1 MKYLLLL
8 PLFFVLGCSNES
20 DSTSQIDNI
29 VNAGIEESSSNE
41 TLESTQKDNNL
52 DNDIE
57 ITEEEA
63 YESETRIHS
72 VGAEVVR
79 KANELDLSNTN
90 DLEIYLNREFF
101 LGIGSISYNRIPK
114 TFSFVRSDA
123 DWRFDTDLFIEA
135 SNLIKDSLGEGYSI
149 IVKHP
154 DGTTFEV
161 TDGKIDY

>member
-8 PLFFVLGCSNES
+8 PLFFVLGCSNEA

-63 YESETRIHS
+63 YEPETRIHS

-101 LGIGSISYNRIPK
+101 SC
-114 TFSFVRSDA
+114 
-123 DWRFDTDLFIEA
+123 
-135 SNLIKDSLGEGYSI
+135 
-149 IVKHP
+149 
-154 DGTTFEV
+154 
-161 TDGKIDY
+161 

>member
-63 YESETRIHS
+63 YEPETRIHS
-72 VGAEVVR
+72 VGAEVVTCIPETP
-79 KANELDLSNTN
+79 NYDLT
-90 DLEIYLNREFF
+90 
-101 LGIGSISYNRIPK
+101 K
-114 TFSFVRSDA
+114 TS
-123 DWRFDTDLFIEA
+123 
-135 SNLIKDSLGEGYSI
+135 
-149 IVKHP
+149 
-154 DGTTFEV
+154 
-161 TDGKIDY
+161 

>member
-63 YESETRIHS
+63 YEPETRIHS

-79 KANELDLSNTN
+79 KANELDLSTTN

-101 LGIGSISYNRIPK
+101 LGIGSVSYNRIPK
-114 TFSFVRSDA
+114 TFNFVCSDA
-123 DWRFDTDLFIEA
+123 DWRYDTDLFIEA

-149 IVKHP
+149 IVKRH

>member
-8 PLFFVLGCSNES
+8 PLFFVLGCSNEA

-63 YESETRIHS
+63 YEPETRIHS

-101 LGIGSISYNRIPK
+101 LGIGSVSYNRIPK
-114 TFSFVRSDA
+114 TFNFVCSDA
-123 DWRFDTDLFIEA
+123 HWIFDADLFIEA

-149 IVKHP
+149 IVKND

>member
-8 PLFFVLGCSNES
+8 PLFFVLGCSNEA

-63 YESETRIHS
+63 YEPETRIHS

-79 KANELDLSNTN
+79 KANELDLSTTN

-101 LGIGSISYNRIPK
+101 LGIGSVSYNRIPK
-114 TFSFVRSDA
+114 TFNFVCSDA
-123 DWRFDTDLFIEA
+123 HWIFDADLFIEA

-149 IVKHP
+149 IVKND